1 VLHLRNAVLT
11 RQRAGGRIAGH
22 RVIHVRA
29 ALAKHESIVEIAAR
43 LTSAPWAD
51 RASVEFLSTGL
62 SEFDALFGGFPRGA
76 ITEII
81 GDPSSGK
88 TSLLLSSL
96 AAAACQN
103 ENCALVDTTNCFDLL
118 SAVEAKIELSKLLW
132 VRCSGNV
139 EHAFKTVDFILH
151 GGGFS
156 LVALDLGDVPIS
168 YTNRVVSSWW
178 YRFRHTLENT
188 RTALIVIGQTPCA
201 RSAAAQVLELKQDTS
216 VWSVAS
222 AHSEKPPPTHAHLL
236 LGSQL
241 CVERRKPLSVS
252 QQRVWLAPR
261 MSYQAD

>member
-1 VLHLRNAVLT
+1 VS
-11 RQRAGGRIAGH
+11 
-22 RVIHVRA
+22 A

-43 LTSAPWAD
+43 LTSAVRLTSVPWVDQEPA
-51 RASVEFLSTGL
+51 EFLSTGL
-62 SEFDALFGGFPRGA
+62 SEVDTLFGGIPRGA

-81 GDPSSGK
+81 GNASSGK

-118 SAVEAKIELSKLLW
+118 SAAEAKIELSKLLW
-132 VRCSGNV
+132 VRCSGKV
-139 EHAFKTVDFILH
+139 EHAFKTVDLLLH
-151 GGGFS
+151 GGGFG

-168 YTNRVVSSWW
+168 YTNRIVSSWW
-178 YRFRHTLENT
+178 YRFRHVLENT

-201 RSAAAQVLELKQDTS
+201 RSASAQVLELKQDTS

-222 AHSEKPPPTHAHLL
+222 DHSEEPPPTHACLL

-241 CVERRKPLSVS
+241 YVERRKPFSVS
-252 QQRVWLAPR
+252 QQRIWWAPR
-261 MSYQAD
+261 MSYQGD

>member
-1 VLHLRNAVLT
+1 M
-11 RQRAGGRIAGH
+11 
-22 RVIHVRA
+22 RA
-29 ALAKHESIVEIAAR
+29 ALAKHESVDIAAR
-43 LTSAPWAD
+43 LAPIPWAD
-51 RASVEFLSTGL
+51 REPAEFLSTGL

-81 GDPSSGK
+81 GTPSSGK
-88 TSLLLSSL
+88 TSFLLSSL
-96 AAAACQN
+96 AAATHQG
-103 ENCALVDTTNCFDLL
+103 ETCALVDTTDCLDLT
-118 SAVEAKIELSKLLW
+118 SAVEAGIKLSKLLW

-139 EHAFKTVDFILH
+139 EHSFKAVDFLLH
-151 GGGFS
+151 GRGFG

-168 YTNRVVSSWW
+168 YTNRIVSSWW

-188 RTALIVIGQTPCA
+188 HTALIVIGQTPCA
-201 RSAAAQVLELKQDTS
+201 RSAAAQVLELKQETS

-222 AHSEKPPPTHAHLL
+222 AHPGKPPPTHAHLL

-241 CVERRKPLSVS
+241 CVERRKPFSVS